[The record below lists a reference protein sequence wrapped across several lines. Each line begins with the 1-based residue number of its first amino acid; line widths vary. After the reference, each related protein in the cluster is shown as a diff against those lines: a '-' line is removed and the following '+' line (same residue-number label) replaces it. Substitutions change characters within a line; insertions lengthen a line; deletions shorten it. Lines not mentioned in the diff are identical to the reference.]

1 MSLLAKGIKRMREKK
16 TAPAKNERT
25 CKPTTDDLI
34 SLVRRRDARLEE
46 KRGQDGAIHVSALV
60 STGCARKLAIEITAA
75 RDGTAKPEKVSSDMR
90 VVWAMGRAAEKH
102 VREAWIEELQ
112 ERAFGRWECA
122 CGKTTS
128 TNTFFSR
135 SAIAE
140 CCGGKLDQYA
150 EIDLEHAGLGLKGH
164 PDFVYQAEDGLRV
177 VEIKSIN
184 SSGFDSLKEP
194 KPQHVA
200 QLLHYID
207 MVPGATREL
216 ISPIGHVF
224 YVRKEFSFKGIP
236 YKCFDVDSAAPVHKM
251 ALDAGIDRADDVRT
265 FLDGGKLPAR
275 LGQCKTPNTPTAKK
289 CGACE
294 MCFYYDN

>member
-16 TAPAKNERT
+16 TTPPKNARS
-25 CKPTTDDLI
+25 CKPIPDDLI

-46 KRGQDGAIHVSALV
+46 PRGKDGAIHVSALV
-60 STGCARKLAIEITAA
+60 STGCARKLALEISAA
-75 RDGTAKPEKVSSDMR
+75 REGTAKPASVSSDMR
-90 VVWAMGRAAEKH
+90 VVWTMGRAAEKH
-102 VREAWIEELQ
+102 VRQAWIEELQ
-112 ERAFGRWECA
+112 ERAFGSWQCR

-128 TNTFFSR
+128 QNTFFSPD
-135 SAIAE
+135 AVAE
-140 CCGGKLDQYA
+140 CCGGKLDQYI
-150 EIDLEHAGLGLKGH
+150 EIDLQHAGIGLTGH
-164 PDFVYQAEDGLRV
+164 PDFVCQAEDGLRV

-184 SSGFDSLKEP
+184 ASGFDSLKEP

-207 MVPGATREL
+207 MMPGVTREK

-224 YVRKEFSFKGIP
+224 YVRKEFSFKGVP
-236 YKCFDVDSAAPVHKM
+236 YKSFDIDSSAPVHKM
-251 ALDAGIDRADDVRT
+251 ALESGIDRADSVRT
-265 FLDGGKLPAR
+265 YLDGGKLPSR

-294 MCFYYDN
+294 LCFSYEG